1 MPRIAAEAAPLHPT
15 RKAETVNE
23 PHDFQHRPI
32 GLSWRKKN
40 EGGNLSESLTRRA
53 VIAGQSGIE
62 FLLYVAKRFVLD
74 QCTVRAAGLTYTSLL
89 ALVPLL
95 AISFAIFSAFP
106 AFDDLQIKVQAYI
119 FENFVPQVGETVSQ
133 HLDGF
138 TKQTGKLTAV
148 GIVFL
153 VGTSIMLLLAI
164 SNAFDAIWRAAR
176 NRTLA
181 GRLLVYWAVLTLAP
195 LLLGASVSLSGY
207 LFTVAQASGVE
218 RFTGPL
224 SGFAR
229 FLPLLFQFGGFAI
242 LYLIMPN
249 TSVKI
254 RDALLGGF
262 TAALLFEILKKSF
275 GYYVTCFPTYETIY
289 GALATFPIFLIWMYI
304 SWLVVLLGAEL
315 CAAMPEW
322 RNGQRSP
329 ATNQPEKPS
338 HRLCNALAVIHALSV
353 ARRTG
358 QVLSTPMLVKL
369 ASPPIPNIN
378 GLLADLEAAR
388 FIGQTAKNQWLLA
401 QDLATTSLYDLSSR
415 LDLEPDTVERRAHE
429 PVWRRRF
436 AEVTQAISNATAQAM
451 SASLKSVLDD
461 ENGQTIE
468 ALANALDETPA
479 RTTNNRRSRILA
491 WLGLGRL
498 GSS

>member
-1 MPRIAAEAAPLHPT
+1 M
-15 RKAETVNE
+15 
-23 PHDFQHRPI
+23 
-32 GLSWRKKN
+32 
-40 EGGNLSESLTRRA
+40 SESLTQRA
-53 VIAGQSGIE
+53 VIAGQNGIE
-62 FLLYVAKRFVLD
+62 FLLYVAKRIVLD

-106 AFDDLQIKVQAYI
+106 AFDDLQIKVQPYI

-176 NRTLA
+176 NRTLV

-254 RDALLGGF
+254 RDALVGGF

-275 GYYVTCFPTYETIY
+275 GYYVTAFPTYETIY

-304 SWLVVLLGAEL
+304 SWLIVLLGPNYAPP
-315 CAAMPEW
+315 C
-322 RNGQRSP
+322 RNGVMAS
-329 ATNQPEKPS
+329 
-338 HRLCNALAVIHALSV
+338 AV
-353 ARRTG
+353 
-358 QVLSTPMLVKL
+358 P
-369 ASPPIPNIN
+369 PPINLKNRPIGYVTPWLYYTPYQWRA
-378 GLLADLEAAR
+378 GL
-388 FIGQTAKNQWLLA
+388 AKC
-401 QDLATTSLYDLSSR
+401 SR
-415 LDLEPDTVERRAHE
+415 P
-429 PVWRRRF
+429 PC
-436 AEVTQAISNATAQAM
+436 S
-451 SASLKSVLDD
+451 
-461 ENGQTIE
+461 
-468 ALANALDETPA
+468 
-479 RTTNNRRSRILA
+479 
-491 WLGLGRL
+491 
-498 GSS
+498 